1 MTEEQKSKEKS
12 NFKLNKIKIMYFPAS
27 AFSQIKPLEFE
38 IVYTK
43 LSQTLFSYMKLIS
56 FLHS

>member
-1 MTEEQKSKEKS
+1 MTEEQKLKEKS

-43 LSQTLFSYMKLIS
+43 FSQTLF
-56 FLHS
+56 